1 MQIEPATM
9 DDVEVIANQ
18 WLDLA
23 AEQLQY
29 GSHLRVSANSE
40 VIRIA
45 LARHV
50 ADDTALVARADAIAG
65 FVSFEIVDGVFEER
79 VTRGRIQNL
88 YVRPEWRDRG
98 AGSALLEAAESTL
111 ADAGAERIAVE
122 AMAPNEDAKR
132 LYESRGYEPHRIEY
146 ECRVESD
153 TQTNQEG

>member
-1 MQIEPATM
+1 MDIELADM
-9 DDVEVIANQ
+9 DDVDVIAEQ

-29 GSHLRVSANSE
+29 GSHLRVSANRE
-40 VIRIA
+40 AIKMT

-50 ADDTALVARADAIAG
+50 SEGTALVAREEGPIG

-88 YVRPEWRDRG
+88 YVEPMWRDRG
-98 AGSALLEAAESTL
+98 VGSALLNAAEAALT
-111 ADAGAERIAVE
+111 DAGADHVTVE

-146 ECRVESD
+146 ERPTEND
-153 TQTNQEG
+153 TQTSAEE